1 MNNFKLNAELIDL
14 CTSTWE
20 NIKVDKMEQLIC
32 PQELIKITEVSTKLH
47 NETSLM
53 AQQIQNLPAMQQTW
67 VQSLTQEGPLEEEM
81 TAHSSISCLR
91 NPMDR
96 GAWHATVHEVTKSQ
110 T

>member
-53 AQQIQNLPAMQQTW
+53 AQQIKNLPAMQQTW
-67 VQSLTQEGPLEEEM
+67 VQSLGREDLLEKEM
-81 TAHSSISCLR
+81 ATHSSVLVWKIPWTEEPGRL
-91 NPMDR
+91 
-96 GAWHATVHEVTKSQ
+96 
-110 T
+110 